1 MQRGGYQH
9 GSGMRGGES
18 RQSDS
23 TFRPRQ
29 QSSFGGR
36 SSGWSGSGGWSH
48 HGSGGGG
55 WKGHH
60 GSTGHGYGYR
70 RRPIFDYSPSYSS
83 SYYPIY
89 DTTTWLGSYGY
100 NRLAPEILYP
110 ALYWPTQ
117 TYVVSTTVKEPV
129 ENVRISSDPHN
140 SISEWNA
147 LPNTAIHYGPN
158 NKPTFLFCAADGEKP
173 IQIADNVNGTLA
185 RPVLQID
192 AAKYQCKRQ
201 T

>member
-9 GSGMRGGES
+9 GSGMRSES

-29 QSSFGGR
+29 QSTFGGR
-36 SSGWSGSGGWSH
+36 SSWSSSRWPHSGSGWQDRH
-48 HGSGGGG
+48 Y
-55 WKGHH
+55 GH
-60 GSTGHGYGYR
+60 YR
-70 RRPIFDYSPSYSS
+70 RPVFDYTPSIYN
-83 SYYPIY
+83 YYPIY

-110 ALYWPTQ
+110 TLYWPTQ
-117 TYVVSTTVKEPV
+117 TYYVSATTTTPAEKV
-129 ENVRISSDPHN
+129 ENVRISSDPRN
-140 SISEWNA
+140 SITEWNS

-158 NKPTFLFCAADGEKP
+158 NRPTFLYCAAEGEKP
-173 IQIADNVNGTLA
+173 VQVADSVDGTLA

-192 AAKYQCKRQ
+192 AAKYQCKKQ
-201 T
+201 N

>member
-1 MQRGGYQH
+1 MQRGGYPH
-9 GSGMRGGES
+9 GSGGMRGES

-29 QSSFGGR
+29 QSSFGSR
-36 SSGWSGSGGWSH
+36 DWSHGYHQSGWSH
-48 HGSGGGG
+48 HRP
-55 WKGHH
+55 
-60 GSTGHGYGYR
+60 TGHGYGYH
-70 RRPIFDYSPSYSS
+70 RRPIFDYKPSYSS

-89 DTTTWLGSYGY
+89 DTTTWLGSYGS

-117 TYVVSTTVKEPV
+117 TYYVSTVKEPV

-140 SISEWNA
+140 NISEWNA

-173 IQIADNVNGTLA
+173 VQVAENINGTLA

-192 AAKYQCKRQ
+192 AAKYQCKQ
-201 T
+201 QN